1 MTDNDQLNRRCSM
14 SDRPVAEQMDGE
26 SLYFGY
32 RITAADR
39 EYAEEL
45 IQALHHNM
53 PVNGSMLLLDKHSDT
68 CAPPSVGCLA
78 CLA

>member
-14 SDRPVAEQMDGE
+14 SDRPVAEQMGEE

-39 EYAEEL
+39 EHAEEL
-45 IQALHHNM
+45 LQALHHY
-53 PVNGSMLLLDKHSDT
+53 PESSMLLLGEHSDA